1 MQSPVTKAVRC
12 QSHRSRWTRLP
23 DAKQD
28 RRNLTDHSEKWI
40 GGRRRSLH
48 SSRWPSA
55 TLHPPATADTR
66 RGRDRVFGLVSFK
79 NTWLITWKL
88 RVCRFTPASTA
99 SCRCARAIASR
110 AATGP
115 SHPTHTQ
122 RVGGGGVVCI
132 SDPCT
137 SRRRL
142 VHAWLL
148 RERGVSLR
156 RYGVPVP
163 TSRPVSGHGARRV
176 MHAGSALSR
185 N

>member
-122 RVGGGGVVCI
+122 RVGGE
-132 SDPCT
+132 
-137 SRRRL
+137 
-142 VHAWLL
+142 AWCAFPT
-148 RERGVSLR
+148 RAPRDVGWYTHGFSEKGVSVCGGTACRFL
-156 RYGVPVP
+156 PVAQYLD
-163 TSRPVSGHGARRV
+163 TVHDA
-176 MHAGSALSR
+176 
-185 N
+185 